1 MVWWWWIAPAAA
13 ARLGSVVL
21 IRGLGSLFSGRF
33 VGGLFGSAVGGALLA
48 AGAVTAL
55 AALDVQTYA
64 RLTYERPVAS
74 LETRQL
80 GPQLFEVTLTE
91 PPSEAN
97 ATGRSQRYEVHGDE
111 WRIEARVLKWK
122 PWANILGLDSQYRLD
137 RLSGRYE
144 STQDELTAPRSA
156 YDLGPE
162 PGNVDLWKI
171 ARKSKRYAPMVDSL
185 YGGGAFM
192 PMADGARYEV
202 WLTQNGLIARPTN
215 PAANAAGAG
224 GWR

>member
-1 MVWWWWIAPAAA
+1 MVWWWWIPPAVVAV
-13 ARLGSVVL
+13 LGAVIL
-21 IRGLGSLFSGRF
+21 IRGLAALFSGRPL
-33 VGGLFGSAVGGALLA
+33 GGILGSAIGGGLLA
-48 AGAVTAL
+48 AGAVASL

-64 RLTYERPVAS
+64 RLTYERPVATI
-74 LETRQL
+74 ETRAL

-91 PPSEAN
+91 PDTAPGVAGKS
-97 ATGRSQRYEVHGDE
+97 TRYQVHGDE

-122 PWANILGLDSQYRLD
+122 PWANMLGLDSQYRLD

-144 STQDELTAPRSA
+144 TVQDELNAPRSA
-156 YDLGPE
+156 YQLGPE
-162 PGNVDLWKI
+162 PGNVDLWTM
-171 ARKSKRYAPMVDSL
+171 ARKNARMAPMVDSL

-202 WLTQNGLIARPTN
+202 WLTQNGIIARPVN
-215 PAANAAGAG
+215 QAANAAGAG